1 LFGKLEASTNNVK
14 GLCSVT
20 FGDSFVVKNLSV
32 VESKKGDLFV
42 SMPCFKS
49 KTVDEEG
56 NPIFKEGNLA
66 IECKIIYKEP
76 FKKELLSEDVQKFY
90 ENRGISPHVTYVGEV
105 VNVWRKKD

>member
-1 LFGKLEASTNNVK
+1 MKINVKTNKLEASTNNVR

-49 KTVDEEG
+49 KTVDKDG
-56 NPIFKEGNLA
+56 NPVFKDIAFPITKEFREEL
-66 IECKIIYKEP
+66 YKQV
-76 FKKELLSEDVQKFY
+76 LDSY
-90 ENRGISPHVTYVGEV
+90 ESGEV
-105 VNVWRKKD
+105 KEFEWK